1 MISIRCLPL
10 VALLALAACG
20 TRDATPTAAP
30 AEYLKS
36 AGRPGHGADEH
47 CRTRRLMLRSPEK
60 HRRQHVAV
68 LTYGLWNSRFGAD
81 PSLVGRTVR
90 LNGEEYAVVGVM
102 PADFELPAREG
113 FHPGALRVHA
123 AADVRPG
130 AGQRVQRDGR
140 ETAA

>member
-1 MISIRCLPL
+1 VVIRPLPYPDADRL
-10 VALLALAACG
+10 VFVWNTYPLMGLPQATVTPSFFTTFRRQPFLGRVFSEAE
-20 TRDATPTAAP
+20 ATP
-30 AEYLKS
+30 
-36 AGRPGHGADEH
+36 GAD
-47 CRTRRLMLRSPEK
+47 R
-60 HRRQHVAV
+60 VAV